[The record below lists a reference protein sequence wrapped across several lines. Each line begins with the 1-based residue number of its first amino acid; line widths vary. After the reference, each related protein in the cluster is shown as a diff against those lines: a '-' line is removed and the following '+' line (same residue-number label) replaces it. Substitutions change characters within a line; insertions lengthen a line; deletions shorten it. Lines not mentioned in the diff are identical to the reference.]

1 MAGSQDVASSTAR
14 AQALGVAA
22 VSTWTSGMPVHLAAA
37 ASRST
42 ASRLAADQCAVVS
55 RRQLLAAGIPRWLVR
70 LELRTGRWQPTGQ
83 QTVAL
88 HNGPLDVASRRWV
101 AVLEAGPRAALDG
114 VSALQAAGVEHLT
127 DDALTV
133 VVPKGARRRRLA
145 GVRIRETRRY
155 RAEDVVRSGIPRT
168 TPAVAAVHAALWA
181 ATDKQATYFLTLAV
195 QQGLCRPAE
204 LSDAATAVR
213 RHPRRRVLAQVVLDL
228 ADGSRSLGELDVAR
242 AMRSRGLPEPVR
254 QAVRRRPSGTQYLD
268 ADFPTYGVSMEVD
281 GSQHDLPHQRLADLV
296 RDLGLATEGRTTVR
310 IPLVAWR
317 LDEAAVLDGL
327 EQLFRSRG
335 WQRPAA

>member
-1 MAGSQDVASSTAR
+1 V
-14 AQALGVAA
+14 
-22 VSTWTSGMPVHLAAA
+22 PVHLVAAA
-37 ASRST
+37 ARLT
-42 ASRLAADQCAVVS
+42 AARLAAGQSEVAS
-55 RRQLLAAGIPRWLVR
+55 RRQLDRAGVPRWLLR
-70 LELRTGRWQPTGQ
+70 LEVRTGRWQSSGQ
-83 QTVAL
+83 QTLVL
-88 HNGPLDVASRRWV
+88 HNGPLDASARRWV

-114 VSALQAAGVEHLT
+114 VSSLQAAGLDHLT
-127 DDALTV
+127 DDLLTV
-133 VVPKGARRRRLA
+133 AVPKGTRRRRLP
-145 GVRIRETRRY
+145 GVRVRETRRY
-155 RAEDVVRSGIPRT
+155 RSEDVVRGGIPRT
-168 TPAVAAVHAALWA
+168 APAVAAVHAALWA

-213 RHPRRRVLAQVVLDL
+213 RHPRRRLLAQVVLDL

-242 AMRSRGLPEPVR
+242 ALRTRGLPEPVR

-268 ADFPTYGVSMEVD
+268 ADFPSYGVSLEID
-281 GSQHDLPHQRLADLV
+281 GSQHDLPGQRLADLL

-327 EQLFRSRG
+327 ESLFRSRG
-335 WQRPAA
+335 WHRPAA